1 MDARTGTTRIRD
13 ERELARLLLPKNDFD
28 ARNGAQPCQILLR
41 TIPSRVRTDS
51 ITVATAMRCADAR
64 HPPQH
69 VSVARS
75 VSVER
80 AAERSSS
87 SRQRTGII
95 APCCRSPSSPEGAI
109 VNRSRRAQRNAATLL
124 GSIAVKLLRLGWLY
138 CCLGVLHAAA
148 SFPRYWPCVLRR
160 TAVLGA
166 AFAVVF
172 EFVLRV
178 PDFPFVAAMQIPIA
192 CAALLALH
200 RLLVA
205 AAKPY
210 SS

>member
-1 MDARTGTTRIRD
+1 M
-13 ERELARLLLPKNDFD
+13 
-28 ARNGAQPCQILLR
+28 
-41 TIPSRVRTDS
+41 
-51 ITVATAMRCADAR
+51 
-64 HPPQH
+64 
-69 VSVARS
+69 
-75 VSVER
+75 
-80 AAERSSS
+80 
-87 SRQRTGII
+87 
-95 APCCRSPSSPEGAI
+95 
-109 VNRSRRAQRNAATLL
+109 
-124 GSIAVKLLRLGWLY
+124 KLLRLGWLY

-178 PDFPFVAAMQIPIA
+178 PDFPFVSALQIPIA